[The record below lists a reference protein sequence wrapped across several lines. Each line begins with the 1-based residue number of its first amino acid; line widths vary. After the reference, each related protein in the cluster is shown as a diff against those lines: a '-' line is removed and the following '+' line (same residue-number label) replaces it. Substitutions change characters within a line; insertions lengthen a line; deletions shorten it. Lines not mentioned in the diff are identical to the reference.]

1 MTYAERQEAEGENF
15 VSTVS
20 VVRAALAFG
29 AILSP
34 ALSMPAAAAEPE
46 IDAEILV
53 SGMALPPSPGLDAYA
68 VSRIGEDDLAR
79 AASPR
84 LDDVLRNMPGATLFR
99 RASSRVSHPTSQ
111 GLSLRGI
118 GPNGAGRTLVL
129 VDGVP
134 ANDPFGGWVYWSA
147 LPTANL
153 SNVEVIRGGGA
164 GPWGNAA
171 IAGTVRIAT
180 RIPEGQGVNADL
192 SWGNK
197 DSLDALGQVW
207 TSFDNVTVDLT
218 LHHAD
223 SDGYHV
229 LRPEDRGAVDRP
241 ASNESSRAA
250 FGVTWRGADGLN
262 ARLTF
267 GIHDE
272 ERGNGT
278 DLAVNDTRSYD
289 ASLRLVQRDADGEGF
304 EATIYALD
312 RSFASSFTSVTADR
326 SSESLSLLQ
335 YDVPARTIGGNLVL
349 RRNLAGGVVEF
360 GGDLRYVEG
369 ETREY
374 FNAQNGV
381 FQRDR
386 RAGGEQWLGGL
397 FVEYSRDVS
406 DATRI
411 TGGVRIDHLVD
422 RAGSRRETEIASG
435 ALVAEQTYPTRDKTV
450 LNGRLG
456 VTHALDDALDLRAVA
471 YSGFRQPTINELY
484 RPFRVRNDI
493 TEANAGLKPERLYGG
508 EFGLEWRPADNLALD
523 LGAFYTRLRN
533 AVANVFVTDAPGFHD
548 DLGVFVPAGG
558 SLSQRRNLER
568 MRTAGIE
575 AAATWRATPALSL
588 SARYLYVAAEV
599 TRALDEPA
607 TEGKRPPM
615 VPRHQGSINV
625 AWSPMETLRTEAVL
639 RGESAQYDDSLNKRP
654 LAGYVT
660 LDLFAGFDL
669 AEGVE
674 LYAAAENVF
683 DKEIE
688 VGRASNGLLTIG
700 TPRLVRG
707 GVRLRF

>member
-1 MTYAERQEAEGENF
+1 MQNGRNRWG
-15 VSTVS
+15 
-20 VVRAALAFG
+20 VVVNTACIAVMAAAFG
-29 AILSP
+29 VLASLSP
-34 ALSMPAAAAEPE
+34 APAQASERTV
-46 IDAEILV
+46 DAEILV

-68 VSRIGEDDLAR
+68 VARFDAEDLSR

-84 LDDVLRNMPGATLFR
+84 LDDMLRNMPGATLFR
-99 RASSRVSHPTSQ
+99 RASSRVAHPTSQ

-147 LPTANL
+147 LPMANL
-153 SNVEVIRGGGA
+153 AEVEIIRGGGA

-180 RIPEGQGVNADL
+180 RIPEGQGLYSDV
-192 SWGNK
+192 SFGSK
-197 DSLDALGQVW
+197 DSLDALGQFW
-207 TSFDNVTVDLT
+207 TSFGNFTVDAT

-223 SDGYHV
+223 SDGYFT
-229 LRPEDRGAVDRP
+229 LRSEDRGAVDRP
-241 ASNESSRAA
+241 ASNETSRAA
-250 FGVTWRGADGLN
+250 FGVTWRGEDGLK

-278 DLAVNDTRSYD
+278 ALAVNDSRSYD
-289 ASLRLVQRDADGEGF
+289 AALRLVQRDADGEGF

-312 RSFASSFTSVTADR
+312 RSFASSFTSVNEDR
-326 SSESLSLLQ
+326 SAESPALLQ
-335 YDVPARTIGGNLVL
+335 YDVPARTVGGNLIL
-349 RRNLAGGVVEF
+349 RRNLGAGVAEF

-369 ETREY
+369 ETREA
-374 FNAQNGV
+374 FLFQNGT

-397 FVEYSRDVS
+397 FVEYSQDLGT
-406 DATRI
+406 ATRV
-411 TGGVRIDHLVD
+411 TGGLRLDHLVD
-422 RAGSRRETEIASG
+422 RAGKRRETEIASG
-435 ALVAEQTYPTRDKTV
+435 DLLLEQTFGKRDKTV

-456 VTHALDDALDLRAVA
+456 LTHALDDSLTTRAVV

-493 TEANAGLKPERLYGG
+493 TEANAGLAAERLYGG
-508 EFGLEWRPADNLALD
+508 EIGLEWRPVPTVALD
-523 LGAFYTRLRN
+523 LTGFYSRLKN
-533 AVANVFVTDAPGFHD
+533 AVANVLVSDSPGLNEE
-548 DLGVFVPAGG
+548 LGVFVPAGG

-575 AAATWRATPALSL
+575 AALTWQAAPGLAF
-588 SARYLYVAAEV
+588 SARYLHVAAEV

-615 VPRHQGSINV
+615 VPRHQGSVAV
-625 AWSPMETLRTEAVL
+625 AWSPIESLRTEAVL
-639 RGESAQYDDSLNKRP
+639 RGESAQYDDALNARP
-654 LAGYVT
+654 LDGYVT
-660 LDLFAGFDL
+660 LDLFAGYDI

-674 LYAAAENVF
+674 LYAAAENLF

-700 TPRLVRG
+700 TPRLFRG